1 VAIPDMQDF
10 MLPIL
15 KIAGDGYVHSNLELY
30 ETLAQEFGLTEADR
44 MERIDSDRDW
54 KFNNR
59 VRFACTHLRKAHLLS
74 STDWGKFRI
83 TVRGMN
89 VLRKILLISTANT

>member
-1 VAIPDMQDF
+1 MAIPDEQDF

-15 KIAGDGYVHSNLELY
+15 IIAGDGHEHSNPEVY

-44 MERIDSDRDW
+44 MERIPSDRDW

-59 VRFACTHLRKAHLLS
+59 VRFACTNLRKAQLLS
-74 STDWGKFRI
+74 SPKNSKFLI
-83 TVRGMN
+83 TERGMN
-89 VLRKILLISTANT
+89 VIMVPVSWTGG